1 MAVKHI
7 ETISNAKNAFRAGTS
22 AELVGPRYLFTLPRP
37 PPSVPS
43 INVLD
48 PVHSKQIIADM
59 GRELQK
65 KKNRSGVSKA
75 VRKPRSKKLHLQNP
89 IISANWDKTQTLE
102 QNYKRLGLTSK
113 LNKNTGGV
121 ERKAE
126 DVQRARDE
134 AAGES
139 VKQKD
144 DVLAIG
150 AMRRPRE
157 IQVQEARIERD
168 PETGRILRVIGDGQG
183 RANPLND
190 PLNELDSED
199 DDEMGDGMGQHAS
212 HITAYAAGD
221 DTRTEVVRRL
231 EFEASRPKA
240 THKPMQSEN
249 ERAFVVELVAKYGD
263 DYGAMTRD
271 MKINYMQRSAGDLKR
286 RVKKWRESGGM
297 VA

>member
-1 MAVKHI
+1 
-7 ETISNAKNAFRAGTS
+7 
-22 AELVGPRYLFTLPRP
+22 
-37 PPSVPS
+37 
-43 INVLD
+43 
-48 PVHSKQIIADM
+48 M

-65 KKNRSGVSKA
+65 KKTRSGVSKA

-113 LNKNTGGV
+113 LNKNTGGI

-134 AAGES
+134 AAGEV

-190 PLNELDSED
+190 PLNELDSEED
-199 DDEMGDGMGQHAS
+199 EDEMGD
-212 HITAYAAGD
+212 AYAAGD
-221 DTRTEVVRRL
+221 DKRTEVVRRL

-240 THKPMQSEN
+240 THKPRQSEN
-249 ERAFVVELVAKYGD
+249 ERAFVAELVAKHGD

-271 MKINYMQRSAGDLKR
+271 LKINYMQRSAGDLKR

-297 VA
+297 VE

>member
-1 MAVKHI
+1 
-7 ETISNAKNAFRAGTS
+7 
-22 AELVGPRYLFTLPRP
+22 
-37 PPSVPS
+37 
-43 INVLD
+43 
-48 PVHSKQIIADM
+48 M

-65 KKNRSGVSKA
+65 KKNRSRVSKA

-199 DDEMGDGMGQHAS
+199 EDEMGDGMGQHAS
-212 HITAYAAGD
+212 HNTAYAAGD
-221 DTRTEVVRRL
+221 DTRTEV
-231 EFEASRPKA
+231 
-240 THKPMQSEN
+240 SEN

>member
-1 MAVKHI
+1 
-7 ETISNAKNAFRAGTS
+7 
-22 AELVGPRYLFTLPRP
+22 
-37 PPSVPS
+37 
-43 INVLD
+43 
-48 PVHSKQIIADM
+48 M

-65 KKNRSGVSKA
+65 KKSRSGVSKA

-134 AAGES
+134 AAGEV

-190 PLNELDSED
+190 PLNELDSEED
-199 DDEMGDGMGQHAS
+199 EDEMGEGMGQHAS
-212 HITAYAAGD
+212 HNAAYAAGD
-221 DTRTEVVRRL
+221 DARTEVVRRL
-231 EFEASRPKA
+231 EYEASKAKA
-240 THKPMQSEN
+240 THKPRQSEN
-249 ERAFVVELVAKYGD
+249 ERAFVAELVAKYGD

-286 RVKKWRESGGM
+286 RVKKWRESGER
-297 VA
+297 VE